1 MKKVLSSSFIILTMC
16 LFLTNT
22 TSAAEWGEGELKLS
36 KRVLSKFITY
46 VKNPNHSKAPH
57 LFAVAKDG
65 MVFRYYTC
73 GAGLNQCRGGD
84 EHIIKE
90 CNRYSKKNG
99 SRAKCALFARN
110 RTVKWDNGINPGKGK
125 ASKFN
130 SKWSDEEIKAKLRE
144 LGFLGTESES
154 FVTKKEKTST
164 NLGNT
169 VEQLETLTK
178 LYESGALTEEEF
190 KEAKKKILND

>member
-1 MKKVLSSSFIILTMC
+1 MKKLLAILVLNLLLISSSANAGSIGTGPLTLSPGMADYFIKY
-16 LFLTNT
+16 
-22 TSAAEWGEGELKLS
+22 LKGG
-36 KRVLSKFITY
+36 
-46 VKNPNHSKAPH
+46 HGKAPMM
-57 LFAVAKDG
+57 LILAKDQS
-65 MVFRYYTC
+65 FSQYWYC
-73 GAGLNQCRGGD
+73 PAGQGNCTPSNP
-84 EHIIKE
+84 EIWIKKCEMKATSE
-90 CNRYSKKNG
+90 CFI
-99 SRAKCALFARN
+99 FARS
-110 RTVKWDNGINPGKGK
+110 RTVRWKNGINPGKGK
-125 ASKFN
+125 ESRFN

>member
-65 MVFRYYTC
+65 MEFQYYTC

-84 EHIIKE
+84 ERIIEE
-90 CNRYSKKNG
+90 CNGYSKKHG
-99 SRAKCALFARN
+99 SGAKCALFARN